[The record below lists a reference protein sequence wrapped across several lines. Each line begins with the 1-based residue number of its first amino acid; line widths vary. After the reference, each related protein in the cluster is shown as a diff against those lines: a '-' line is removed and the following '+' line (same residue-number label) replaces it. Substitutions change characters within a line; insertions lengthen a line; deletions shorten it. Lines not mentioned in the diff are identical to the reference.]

1 MFLIVEAA
9 TRTSVPQAPA
19 AAEPAAAE
27 ASLTI
32 AEVAER
38 TGLTAH
44 TLRYYERAGLL
55 LEVGRDASSGHRR
68 YGSRDIEWITLCTR
82 LRATGMPIRRIR
94 EYADLVRAGEG
105 NEADRL
111 GILEAHRVDVLDKIA
126 ELELSLERIDYKVN
140 LYREKLGQPTL
151 GGEG

>member
-9 TRTSVPQAPA
+9 TRTSAPHAPA
-19 AAEPAAAE
+19 IAGPAAEE

-32 AEVAER
+32 AEAAER

-68 YGSRDIEWITLCTR
+68 YRSRDIEWITLCTR
-82 LRATGMPIRRIR
+82 LRSTGMPIRRIR

-111 GILEAHRVDVLDKIA
+111 GILEAHREDVLDKIA

-140 LYREKLGQPTL
+140 LYRAKLGQPTL
-151 GGEG
+151 ED